1 MKKISL
7 YTKYGDGGYTFT
19 KGSPRT
25 PKNNIVIKVVGELDE
40 LNSHIGFCIS
50 LCKTSLNYQSEFLAT
65 TCDFLAKIQSALFQI
80 GAFYGYK
87 TDLPDEQL
95 CVFVDKLEKQTDEQE
110 KENSELH
117 NFVLPGGSP
126 SAAYAHVCRSVTRR
140 VERVVC
146 DYNFSLK
153 TDEEKMKLIQVF
165 LNRLSDYFFSLSRTL
180 NRVQGVKELLW
191 SAESIEYNF

>member
-1 MKKISL
+1 MSKTSL

-40 LNSHIGFCIS
+40 LNSHIGFLIS
-50 LCKTSLNYQSEFLAT
+50 QVEEASLVPQISEFLM
-65 TCDFLAKIQSALFQI
+65 KVQSALFQI

-87 TDLPDEQL
+87 TEISDEKL
-95 CVFVDKLEKQTDEQE
+95 NLYIEKLEEETDKQE
-110 KENSELH
+110 KENSEIH
-117 NFVLPGGSP
+117 NFILPYGTP
-126 SAAYAHVCRSVTRR
+126 AATASHVCRSVTRR

-153 TDEEKMKLIQVF
+153 TDEEKIKLIQIF
-165 LNRLSDYFFSLSRTL
+165 LNRLSDYFFSLSRTI
-180 NRVQGVKELLW
+180 NRIENKKEFFW
-191 SAESIEYNF
+191 SADTIEYNF

>member
-1 MKKISL
+1 MGKTSL

-40 LNSHIGFCIS
+40 LNSHIGFLVSQIEGCNIPS
-50 LCKTSLNYQSEFLAT
+50 DCKKNKCLFLTKLQAV
-65 TCDFLAKIQSALFQI
+65 LFQI

-87 TDLPDEQL
+87 TELSNESLDLSI
-95 CVFVDKLEKQTDEQE
+95 KNLEEQTDIHE
-110 KENSELH
+110 KENDEIH
-117 NFVLPGGSP
+117 NFILPNGTL
-126 SAAYAHVCRSVTRR
+126 AASYTHICRSITRR

-153 TDEEKMKLIQVF
+153 TEEEKIKLIQIF
-165 LNRLSDYFFSLSRTL
+165 LNRLSDYFFSLARTI
-180 NRVQGVKELLW
+180 NRLESKKELFW
-191 SAESIEYNF
+191 SANSSEYAF